1 MLHFEEAKL
10 LTGSQISRLVGWSLL
25 LWAVAAAAIRFLPG
39 LFTDPVQ
46 GGLSF
51 VTTVPVAWLSVVLTR
66 RIGSLDRD
74 HLLAGVGLVGAVA
87 MMVDG
92 LVLHWAPSIYGAQ
105 DTTVRLGAAWLLWGY
120 GVSRLIALVIS
131 ARGSPRAR

>member
-1 MLHFEEAKL
+1 MLHFAEAKL

-74 HLLAGVGLVGAVA
+74 RLLAGVGLVGAVA

-92 LVLHWAPSIYGAQ
+92 LVLRWAPSIYGAQ

-120 GVSRLIALVIS
+120 GISLLIALVIS